1 MLLLWEFSWKKKRG
15 FQPVTPVGLGV
26 IAGWGSAEAWILAVS
41 IRALPGA
48 QEPTGDFSAA
58 ALFPQK
64 GPLLTN
70 HLLPAMI
77 CISFKKLIKK
87 VSNK

>member
-1 MLLLWEFSWKKKRG
+1 MLLLWEFSWKKKRFSACYSCG
-15 FQPVTPVGLGV
+15 AGV

-41 IRALPGA
+41 ISALPGA